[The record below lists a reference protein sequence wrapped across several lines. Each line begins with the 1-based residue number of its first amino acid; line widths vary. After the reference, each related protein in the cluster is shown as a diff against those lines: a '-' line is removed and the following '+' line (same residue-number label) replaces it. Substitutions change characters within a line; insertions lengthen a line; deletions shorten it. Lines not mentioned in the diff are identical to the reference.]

1 MSMTIAITRNL
12 PGRFD
17 GFISSCMHE
26 LAPGIYVAPRMKK
39 SVRERLW
46 NVMMEWSELISDDG
60 GVVLFWRS
68 PKAPSGLGVRVL
80 GWPKKELIEHEGM
93 WLTYRELTKA
103 HDQNELEKLLNIDE
117 TPYDSDEDSMLDQF

>member
-17 GFISSCMHE
+17 GFIRSCMHE
-26 LAPGIYVAPRMKK
+26 LAPGVYVAPRMKK

-46 NVMMEWSELISDDG
+46 EVMMEWAELIPEDG

-68 PKAPSGLGVRVL
+68 SKAPSGLGVRVL
-80 GWPKKELIEHEGM
+80 GWPKKELIEYEGI
-93 WLTYRELTKA
+93 WLTFRELTKA
-103 HDQNELEKLLNIDE
+103 HDSEELKKLSKIDE
-117 TPYDSDEDSMLDQF
+117 APYDEGDLTIGDF

>member
-39 SVRERLW
+39 SVRERIW
-46 NVMMEWSELISDDG
+46 NVMMEWSELIPDDG

-68 PKAPSGLGVRVL
+68 SNAPSGLGIRVL
-80 GWPKKELIEHEGM
+80 GWPRKELKEYEGM
-93 WLTYRELTKA
+93 WLTFRELTKA
-103 HDQNELEKLLNIDE
+103 HGEEELEKLLKIEE